1 MNYENKNIKKKYNFS
16 YHKIKKSTL
25 KHTFFLRGGEQPKKF
40 IENLKIYKKKKLTKY
55 GEIYLLF

>member
-40 IENLKIYKKKKLTKY
+40 IENLKIYKKKKL
-55 GEIYLLF
+55 